1 VQYTSGG
8 FKRFDLAEFKRLVTE
23 QIAIPEKLGSME
35 GGCNM
40 IRSGYTPKKRN
51 DTLLIIEQ
59 RFLLHYFQ
67 L

>member
-1 VQYTSGG
+1 MVQKHSHFASLCQVQYTSGG

-40 IRSGYTPKKRN
+40 IHS
-51 DTLLIIEQ
+51 
-59 RFLLHYFQ
+59 
-67 L
+67 